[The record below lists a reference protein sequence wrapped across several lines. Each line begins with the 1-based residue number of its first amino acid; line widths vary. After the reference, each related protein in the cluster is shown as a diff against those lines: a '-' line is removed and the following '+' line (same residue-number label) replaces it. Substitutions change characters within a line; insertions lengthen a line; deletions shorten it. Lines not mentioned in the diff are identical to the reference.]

1 MMINIKRIFKNLLEK
16 KDLNDSEASKLVQ
29 LIFNNKLSEIEISS
43 ILTLLYLKEEGFDEI
58 FSFVEYLRK
67 KSESISLKGELMDTC
82 GTGGDNKNSFNFST
96 ATSILLSACNVKI
109 VKHGN
114 RSITS
119 KSGSFDVL
127 ESLGVNINLNKEAQK
142 KFFKKNNICFLFA
155 PNFHNSLKSVSS
167 IRQKLPFRTIFNLL
181 GPLLNPC
188 KLKYQLLGV
197 SKKQNLITHAKCLS
211 KIKIKSAWVV
221 FNINGYDE
229 LTTTSPNII
238 LEVKNGKISKEKKI
252 HPNDLG
258 FQVRKE
264 EELRGG
270 TGQENAYMMKRLFEG
285 ETGAIRDNVLLNTSA
300 GLLIS
305 NKVKN
310 LKEGIELSKKIIDS
324 GKASKKLEEL
334 VR

>member
-1 MMINIKRIFKNLLEK
+1 MISIKKIFKNLLGK
-16 KDLNDSEASKLVQ
+16 KDLNYSEASKLVQ
-29 LIFNNKLSEIEISS
+29 LIFGNKLSEVEISS
-43 ILTLLYLKEEGFDEI
+43 ILTLLYIKGERFDEI
-58 FSFVEYLRK
+58 YSFVEYLK
-67 KSESISLKGELMDTC
+67 KKCVSIPIKGDLMDTC

-96 ATSILLSACNVKI
+96 ATSILLSACDVKI

-114 RSITS
+114 RSVTS

-127 ESLGVNINLNKEAQK
+127 ESLGIDINLNLKDQQ

-155 PNFHNSLKSVSS
+155 PNFHSSLKLISP
-167 IRQKLPFRTIFNLL
+167 IRQRLPFRTIFNLL

-197 SKKQNLITHAKCLS
+197 SNKQNLITHAKCLS

-221 FNINGYDE
+221 FNLNGYDE

-238 LEVKNGKISKEKKI
+238 TEIKNGKIFKERKI

-258 FQVRKE
+258 FKVRNE
-264 EELRGG
+264 EELHGG
-270 TGQENAYMMKRLFEG
+270 TGKENAYMMKRLFEG

-300 GLLIS
+300 GLLICE
-305 NKVKN
+305 KVKN
-310 LKEGIELSKKIIDS
+310 LNEGIELATRIIDS
-324 GKASKKLEEL
+324 GKALKKLEEIIK
-334 VR
+334 